1 MPALRSPLGSQS
13 GLLDSVQMDT
23 ADFTPAVNSRKR
35 RKAGTPPPATGLRLI
50 DRISKETDKIRT
62 DMGAAL
68 LHVKFGSLKELA
80 ACFVTVINDNV
91 LGGFEAQANAL
102 SDLAATMTDMT
113 KTITDLR
120 EENEELKEELNS
132 VRLLRET
139 QAGKDSVK
147 EMEVAVREA
156 ATKVKVMDLD
166 FGACLN
172 NRQQLLETAK
182 AALREKV
189 RTDSRARFD
198 SLMARASLAVIARA
212 TAKRAYPSGE
222 EMWTAPVLVTIQD
235 RESRWEFENILR
247 GSNCHPAF
255 HWPKEMLEPVKLLR
269 TAIINAGVDDNTNYI
284 RIRPD
289 DRDGRI
295 RIKADVKSKEG
306 QSKFTAKASWAVP
319 AFDPTLRAGDWAV
332 PVMAGGQGGQGV
344 QRPTAPAAGAAS
356 AL

>member
-23 ADFTPAVNSRKR
+23 GDFTPAVNTRKR
-35 RKAGTPPPATGLRLI
+35 KKAGTPPPASGLRLI
-50 DRISKETDKIRT
+50 DRIAKETDKIRT

-68 LHVKFGSLKELA
+68 LHVKAGSLKELA
-80 ACFVTVINDNV
+80 ACFVTIISDNV

-102 SDLAATMTDMT
+102 SDLAGTMTDMT

-132 VRLLRET
+132 VWLLRET
-139 QAGKDSVK
+139 QASKDSTRD
-147 EMEVAVREA
+147 MEAAVREA
-156 ATKVKVMDLD
+156 VTKVKVMDLD

-172 NRQQLLETAK
+172 DRRHLIETAN

-189 RTDSRARFD
+189 RTDLRARFD

-212 TAKRAYPSGE
+212 TTKRAYPSGE

-235 RESRWEFENILR
+235 RESRWEAEDILR
-247 GSNCHPAF
+247 KSNCHPSF
-255 HWPKEMLEPVKLLR
+255 HWPKEMLEPVKVLR
-269 TAIINAGVDDNTNYI
+269 KAIVDSGVDDKTNYI

-289 DRDGRI
+289 DRDGRM
-295 RIKADVKSKEG
+295 RIKADVKPKEG
-306 QSKFTAKASWAVP
+306 QAKFAPKATWAVP
-319 AFDPTLRAGDWAV
+319 AFDPALRTGDWAV
-332 PVMAGGQGGQGV
+332 PVMVGGKGSQAPPPTAGG
-344 QRPTAPAAGAAS
+344 AAAG
-356 AL
+356 L